1 MPPAIEAHEL
11 TKRFRRLQTYR
22 DLVLYPWRTAEH
34 LAVDR
39 VSLAVAPGEV
49 FGVLGQNGAGKT
61 TLIRMLTTLLI
72 PSSGEAV
79 VAGRD
84 VTRDP
89 RGVRGVIG
97 LVSGE
102 ERSFY
107 WRLTGRQNLEFFA
120 ALSHVPAD
128 VARRRIDELVRRLG
142 LSDHADRP
150 FAVYS
155 TGLRQKLAIARG
167 LLSEPEVLFMDEPTR
182 SLDPISAR
190 SIRQFVLEHVI
201 GELGRTVVLATH
213 SMTEAEEL
221 CDRLMFIQ
229 TGRVVAEG
237 SVPELRRKIGYG
249 VRCELRLRA
258 MPDSLPDALR
268 ALPGVL
274 SLSLS
279 REEAANWSADGVD
292 GLDGLDGLRTVRLT
306 LGEETDVLARVLRA
320 AVLSGAEVHGSETR
334 ELSLEEIYVR
344 TLGEGQPVAD
354 AVVARR

>member
-1 MPPAIEAHEL
+1 MPPAIETSEL

-22 DLVLYPWRTAEH
+22 DLVLYPWRRAEH

-39 VSLAVAPGEV
+39 VSLTVEPGEV

-61 TLIRMLTTLLI
+61 TLIRMLSTLLV
-72 PSSGEAV
+72 PSSGRAV

-84 VTRDP
+84 VVRDP

-120 ALSHVPAD
+120 ALAHVPAD
-128 VARRRIDELVRRLG
+128 VAGRRIDDLIRRLG
-142 LSDHADRP
+142 LADHADRP

-167 LLSEPEVLFMDEPTR
+167 LLSEPEILFMDEPTR

-190 SIRQFVLEHVI
+190 SIRNFVAEHVV
-201 GELGRTVVLATH
+201 GELGRTVILATH

-221 CDRLMFIQ
+221 CDRLVFVQ
-229 TGRVVAEG
+229 SGRVVAAG
-237 SVPELRRKIGYG
+237 TVPELRRAIGYG
-249 VRCELRLRA
+249 IRCELRLGS
-258 MPDSLPDALR
+258 MPASLPGALHG
-268 ALPGVL
+268 LPGVL
-274 SLSLS
+274 SVGGPG
-279 REEAANWSADGVD
+279 ADPGAPD
-292 GLDGLDGLRTVRLT
+292 LDGIVTLRLS
-306 LGEETDVLARVLRA
+306 LGEEPGVLAAVLRT
-320 AVLSGAEVHGSETR
+320 AVLSGAAVHGCDTR
-334 ELSLEEIYVR
+334 EASLEEIYVR
-344 TLGEGQPVAD
+344 TLAPEPRADGQLAE
-354 AVVARR
+354 RRS